1 MLRWTLLVSAMI
13 FAQQSMANWGASP
26 LTRETTYAS
35 NQQQVLQTDNTAAD
49 YEVDMSAATD
59 ISQII
64 DKKYGSKCENFAGDG
79 EVKNWGLIVE
89 KEFDKDRHNAL
100 YNGPSDVRRFCPK
113 YSQMNDEDKK
123 GLWILI
129 ISAMTH
135 YESTC
140 IVNEHNKGPNGTAWG
155 LLQLHR
161 GKEANYSSGCRNGD
175 AETAERSITCGMA
188 MLNDQVERKG
198 IVFSRTSYWD
208 VLRPQG
214 ESQKHVRI
222 QAAIGLYPACK
233 TGKSSV
239 GNVDLN
245 IQPDKNTSRPK
256 SKGKA
261 KAKAKQASSANKKKA
276 RVASSGKN

>member
-13 FAQQSMANWGASP
+13 FTQQSMASWGTSLGREISLAS
-26 LTRETTYAS
+26 THQEMVAS
-35 NQQQVLQTDNTAAD
+35 MEQYSDS
-49 YEVDMSAATD
+49 EMDMSAATD

-79 EVKNWGLIVE
+79 EVKKWGEIIE
-89 KEFDKDRHNAL
+89 KEFDKDRHSAL
-100 YNGPSDVRRFCPK
+100 YDGPPDVRRFCPK

-140 IVNEHNKGPNGTAWG
+140 ITNESNRGPNGTAWG

-161 GKEANYSSGCRNGD
+161 GKEASYSSGCRNGD
-175 AETAERSITCGMA
+175 AETAERTITCGMS
-188 MLNDQVERKG
+188 MLNDQVLRSG
-198 IVFSRTSYWD
+198 IVFSRKSYWD

-214 ESQKHVRI
+214 ESRKSTRI
-222 QAAIGLYPACK
+222 QSVIGQYPACK
-233 TGKSSV
+233 TGKSTD
-239 GNVDLN
+239 GTVDLK
-245 IQPDKNTSRPK
+245 IQPDPVPGRNKG
-256 SKGKA
+256 KGKA
-261 KAKAKQASSANKKKA
+261 KQSSAKSTKKKN
-276 RVASSGKN
+276 RVASSNRK